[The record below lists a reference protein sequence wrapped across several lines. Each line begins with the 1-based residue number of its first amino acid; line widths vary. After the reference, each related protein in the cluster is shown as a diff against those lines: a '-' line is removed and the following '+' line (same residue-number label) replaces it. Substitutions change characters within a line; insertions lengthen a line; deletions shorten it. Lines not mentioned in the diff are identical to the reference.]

1 MQRDPTSQN
10 PINQNQRS
18 NWCVLQ
24 MSNCSVVRVPSPAAV
39 VVVDGIHIKMLIYI
53 YNDNNTVT
61 ANADDKNTVLPVVV
75 AVAAVAIAHV
85 DASQKVVVFVANAVA
100 GAAEI
105 DGS

>member
-1 MQRDPTSQN
+1 M
-10 PINQNQRS
+10 
-18 NWCVLQ
+18 
-24 MSNCSVVRVPSPAAV
+24 
-39 VVVDGIHIKMLIYI
+39 
-53 YNDNNTVT
+53 YNDYNIYTTITLYNNNNTVT

>member
-1 MQRDPTSQN
+1 MTT
-10 PINQNQRS
+10 
-18 NWCVLQ
+18 L
-24 MSNCSVVRVPSPAAV
+24 
-39 VVVDGIHIKMLIYI
+39 
-53 YNDNNTVT
+53 YNNNNTVT
-61 ANADDKNTVLPVVV
+61 ANADDKKNTVLPVVV